1 MYLYESLTNTSESSD
16 SAFEQKGVQNNENIF
31 EKKVQPLLIVWI
43 ICRPSKG
50 IVFLIGT
57 LFKIISREFLKTN

>member
-31 EKKVQPLLIVWI
+31 EKKVQPLLIV
-43 ICRPSKG
+43 
-50 IVFLIGT
+50 
-57 LFKIISREFLKTN
+57 